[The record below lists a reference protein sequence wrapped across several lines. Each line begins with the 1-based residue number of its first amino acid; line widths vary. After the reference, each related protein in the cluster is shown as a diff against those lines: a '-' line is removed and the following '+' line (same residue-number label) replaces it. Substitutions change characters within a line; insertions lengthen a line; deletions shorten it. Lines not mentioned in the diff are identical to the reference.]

1 MKNKIINM
9 MAAVLLGCGLFMA
22 VGCGSNKS
30 KQLDAAITAINKQ
43 FPQQV
48 AEGATLEGFF
58 DTDSVIDIAVTLREE
73 QLATKVDSLRF
84 SRMQEDLIVSFTLAT
99 RQDKNLR
106 ELFQLIHDNGKQ
118 LSLTITTVPSQR
130 KQSIRI
136 TSEQLQQILTS
147 ESKSSAEMAQ
157 LQLDQFIRSQEQ
169 LLPLKQGP
177 VTCTRVYRDDNSI
190 VWEYVADESLIDL
203 NLMESSADALK
214 SDILT
219 ALAAPDGLGVIRTA
233 LDADCSIVYIYKG
246 DRSDT
251 AFSIELSQ
259 KEMKEV
265 QRNSVS
271 TKLQ

>member
-1 MKNKIINM
+1 M
-9 MAAVLLGCGLFMA
+9 MAAVLLGCGLFVVA
-22 VGCGSNKS
+22 SCTSSKS
-30 KQLDAAITAINKQ
+30 RQLDAAITAINKQ

-58 DTDSVIDIAVTLREE
+58 TTDSVIDIAVTLRED
-73 QLATKVDSLRF
+73 QLVTKVDSVRF
-84 SRMQEDLIVSFTLAT
+84 ARMQEDLIVSFTLAT

-106 ELFQLIHDNGKQ
+106 ELFQLISDNGKQ

-157 LQLDQFIRSQEQ
+157 LQLDQFISSQEQ

-177 VTCTRVYRDDNSI
+177 VTCTRIYREDNSI
-190 VWEYVADESLIDL
+190 VWEYVADESVIDI
-203 NLMESSADALK
+203 NLMESRTDAIK
-214 SDILT
+214 ADILN
-219 ALAAPDGLGVIRTA
+219 ALSAPDGLGVIRTA
-233 LDADCSIVYIYKG
+233 LDADCSIIYIYRG
-246 DRSDT
+246 DQSDT
-251 AFSIELSQ
+251 SFTIELSQ
-259 KEMKEV
+259 QDMKDV
-265 QRNSVS
+265 QRNAVS